1 MIQNSA
7 RSFVQW
13 RQCDIQIVRSY
24 LMSNYESAVIC
35 SCHCRFG
42 HMYLLAVV
50 DMDFVSFLI
59 ERIFG
64 GQLFISCGQFT
75 VRAVIDVQVETD
87 GVDLTK

>member
-1 MIQNSA
+1 
-7 RSFVQW
+7 
-13 RQCDIQIVRSY
+13 
-24 LMSNYESAVIC
+24 
-35 SCHCRFG
+35 
-42 HMYLLAVV
+42 LLAVV